1 MKRILKTLFFFVVLG
16 TVVYI
21 FRQPLK
27 NIALRI
33 ESTYLP
39 CQKPIAY
46 TIGSSDGRFGL
57 SDKALL
63 SAIAE
68 AEEVWEKSIGTGQDL
83 FVYEKDG
90 NLKIN
95 LVYDYRQQ
103 ATVKLQALGIDAKED
118 KASYDAIKVKYEALQ
133 AIYAQTKVQYL
144 TAVAEFEKRQN
155 IYDAGVSS
163 WNKKGG
169 APKKEYDRLQKEQL
183 MLQAEFVVIE
193 QLQTKLNKYIDDLNA
208 MVVVLNRL
216 GTALNL
222 NVEKYNEIGT
232 SQGEEF
238 QEGLYQS
245 DSSGQKIDIY
255 EFNDRDQLVRVLAHE
270 LGHALGLE
278 HVADPNAIMYK
289 LNQGTT
295 NIPTKADIDALKTH
309 CGIK

>member
-1 MKRILKTLFFFVVLG
+1 MKRIIKTLFFLAMLGVLG
-16 TVVYI
+16 YI
-21 FRQPLK
+21 FWQPLK
-27 NIALRI
+27 NIAVRI

-39 CQKPIAY
+39 CQKPITY
-46 TIGSSDGRFGL
+46 TVGSSDDRFGL
-57 SDKALL
+57 SDKELL
-63 SAIAE
+63 GAIAE
-68 AEEVWEKSIGTGQDL
+68 AKAVWEKYIGTDKDL
-83 FVYEKDG
+83 FIYEKDG

-103 ATVKLQALGIDAKED
+103 ATNKLQALGIEVKED
-118 KASYDAIKVKYEALQ
+118 KASSNAIKIKYEAMQ
-133 AIYAQTKVQYL
+133 KTYAQIKAEYL
-144 TAVAEFEKRQN
+144 TVVAEFEKRQN
-155 IYDAGVSS
+155 IYDAEVSS
-163 WNKKGG
+163 WNQKGG

-183 MLQAEFVVIE
+183 ALQAEFTKVE
-193 QLQTKLNKYIDDLNA
+193 QVQTNLNKYIDDLNA

-216 GTALNL
+216 ATNLNL
-222 NVEKYNEIGT
+222 NVEKYNQVGS

-245 DSSGQKIDIY
+245 DSTGQKIDIY

-278 HVADPNAIMYK
+278 HISNPKAIMYK

-295 NIPTKADIDALKTH
+295 NIPTKTDIDALKTL

>member
-1 MKRILKTLFFFVVLG
+1 MKRIIKTLFFLAMLGVLG
-16 TVVYI
+16 YI
-21 FRQPLK
+21 FWQPLK
-27 NIALRI
+27 NIAVRI

-39 CQKPIAY
+39 CQKPITY
-46 TIGSSDGRFGL
+46 TVGSSDDRFGL
-57 SDKALL
+57 SDKELL
-63 SAIAE
+63 GAIAE
-68 AEEVWEKSIGTGQDL
+68 AKAVWAKYIGTDKDL
-83 FVYEKDG
+83 FIYEKDG

-103 ATVKLQALGIDAKED
+103 ATNKLQALGIEVKED
-118 KASYDAIKVKYEALQ
+118 KASYNAIKIKYEAMQ
-133 AIYAQTKVQYL
+133 KTYAQIKAEYL
-144 TAVAEFEKRQN
+144 TVVAEFEKRQN
-155 IYDAGVSS
+155 IYDAEVSS
-163 WNKKGG
+163 WNQKGG

-183 MLQAEFVVIE
+183 ALQAEFTKVE
-193 QLQTKLNKYIDDLNA
+193 QVQTNLNKYIDDLNA

-216 GTALNL
+216 ATNLNL
-222 NVEKYNEIGT
+222 NVEKYNQVGS

-245 DSSGQKIDIY
+245 DSTGQKIDIY

-278 HVADPNAIMYK
+278 HISNPKAIMYK

-295 NIPTKADIDALKTH
+295 NIPTKTDIDALKTL